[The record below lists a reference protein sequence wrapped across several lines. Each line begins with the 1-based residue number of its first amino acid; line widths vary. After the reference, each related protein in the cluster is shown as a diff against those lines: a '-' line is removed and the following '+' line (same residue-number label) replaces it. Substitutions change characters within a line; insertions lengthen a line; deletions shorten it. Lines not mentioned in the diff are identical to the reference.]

1 MTWDQFNDNDGLVR
15 NIMYIGNSGVSW
27 IFGNS
32 GVLPGEWK
40 RNWND
45 YQLLLDYTKENVK
58 KHNIDITKDT
68 KMDDVWKKIMEK

>member
-1 MTWDQFNDNDGLVR
+1 M
-15 NIMYIGNSGVSW
+15 

-68 KMDDVWKKIMEK
+68 KMDDVWKKIMEKEGGK